1 MKTVVVWILALSAL
15 CGSAAAQSTEA
26 EIAARLMGKP
36 LQLRGFWMDDKLK
49 FDASGTPVN
58 VYKIGSFTTAA
69 FELKKVSISGD
80 RLKLEGIR
88 IGLTFSRDGSTAR
101 VPMVKGSYGSSSP
114 EKMTIEVDGHGNR
127 DFTKE
132 LDAIFAESLEA
143 LTPSLPDYWQHYADG
158 HFLAWPKG
166 DGSAVPSPKLNK
178 IGGAVKPPR
187 VLKSVDPEFDA
198 AARSLKYSGD
208 ALVCLHVESDGTPS
222 HIMIERPVGLGLDEQ
237 AVAAVARYRFAPA
250 MRDGEPVVVEVSIDV
265 NFQIF

>member
-1 MKTVVVWILALSAL
+1 MKMVVAMVLALGVL
-15 CGSAAAQSTEA
+15 CGGATAQSTEA
-26 EIAARLMGKP
+26 EISARLMGKP

-49 FDASGTPVN
+49 FDAAGTPVD
-58 VYKIGSFTTAA
+58 VYKTGPFTTSA

-88 IGLTFSRDGSTAR
+88 VGLTFSRDGRMAR
-101 VPMVKGSYGSSSP
+101 VPMVKGGFGSSSP

-132 LDAIFAESLEA
+132 LDAIFAETLED
-143 LTPSLPDYWQHYADG
+143 LTPSLPDYWQHYANG

-166 DGSAVPSPKLNK
+166 DGSAVPNAKPSK
-178 IGGAVKPPR
+178 IGGTVKPPR
-187 VLKSVDPEFDA
+187 LLKSVDPAFDA
-198 AARSLKYSGD
+198 AARDLKYSGD
-208 ALVCLHVESDGTPS
+208 ALVRLHVETDGTPS
-222 HIMIERPVGLGLDEQ
+222 HIMIDRPIGLGLDEQ

-250 MRDGEPVVVEVSIDV
+250 TRDGEPVVVELSVDV